1 MTLTPIAQGSLEDF
15 FANLDRVEDKRSST
29 HGAHPYPAKFIPQIP
44 RVLIAH
50 YSSPGDTVLDPM
62 CGSGTTLVEAALA
75 GRHAMGVDINPVSTL
90 ISEAKTSR
98 LDATAESELRD
109 HIELVR
115 SSSAGRDFGLRVPEF
130 KNRDHWF
137 AVEVSQALTAILHS
151 IELLKAPSA
160 SVLAKSA
167 FSSIVVSVSRQD
179 SETRWVRREN
189 SVTYADVFRRYR
201 SRLEQ
206 NLDRALTFTSSAPL
220 VESQIWNADARKL
233 PIGDESVDLVVT
245 SPPYANSHDYY
256 LYNKL
261 RMFWLGFDVR
271 PVQQGEVGS
280 RNKHSDQ
287 RMPFEGYMS
296 SMQAVMA
303 ECVRVTKP
311 SARICVVVGD
321 AVIRGEFFDAGDY
334 FSEAASG
341 LGLALESRLDFHQQK
356 YTRAFTSGFGTK
368 LPKKT
373 HVLTFAK

>member
-1 MTLTPIAQGSLEDF
+1 MNHSATQASSLEDF
-15 FANLDRVEDKRSST
+15 FASLDSVEDKRSST

-62 CGSGTTLVEAALA
+62 CGSGTTLVESALA
-75 GRHAMGVDINPVSTL
+75 GRHALGVDINPVSTL
-90 ISEAKTSR
+90 ISEAKTCR
-98 LDATAESELRD
+98 LDLKAETELKSLITFMHSGSIGFAQD
-109 HIELVR
+109 LV
-115 SSSAGRDFGLRVPEF
+115 LPNF

-137 AVEVSQALTAILHS
+137 AEDVSCALATILKR
-151 IELLKAPSA
+151 IEELKSPSA
-160 SVLAKSA
+160 TLLARSA
-167 FSSIVVSVSRQD
+167 LSSIVVAVSRQD

-189 SVTYADVFRRYR
+189 SLTHSDVFRRY
-201 SRLEQ
+201 SARLEQ
-206 NLDRALTFTSSAPL
+206 NLVRAVGFTNDAPS
-220 VESQIWNADARKL
+220 VTTQVWNADARDL
-233 PIGDESVDLVVT
+233 PIGDESVDLIVT

-271 PVQQGEVGS
+271 PVQEGEVGS

-287 RMPFEGYMS
+287 RMPFSSYMS
-296 SMQAVMA
+296 SMRSVLS
-303 ECVRVTKP
+303 ECARVAKP

-321 AVIRGEFFDAGDY
+321 AVIRGEFFDAGDH
-334 FSEAASG
+334 FSETASE
-341 LGLALESRLDFHQQK
+341 LGLAQESRLDFHQQK

-373 HVLTFAK
+373 HVLTFVK